1 MKIPFVKFTAAG
13 NDFVM
18 IDNRK
23 GSYHLAWPTL
33 AIKCCN
39 RRFGVGADGLIILEH
54 SDSTDFSMLYYNADG
69 SFGGMCGNGGRCA
82 AYFVMNQIGGNSI
95 GFNALDYHYRAT
107 REGDIV
113 RLAMKNPHSL
123 RLDIPLHIQ
132 GHELTGYYINTGSPH
147 VIIHV
152 DSIPEIIKKQIVAD
166 GIVKL
171 GRMIRYDKAFQPEG
185 ANVDFL
191 TLPGDGTIVMRT
203 YERGV
208 EDETMACGTG
218 AVACSV
224 ISAVV
229 KNFPSPVQVR
239 TSGGEILTVTFSRK
253 GNNFTDIFLEG
264 TVTKVFDGE
273 IDFDEK
279 GGG

>member
-18 IDNRK
+18 LDNRN
-23 GSYHLAWPTL
+23 GNYHLAWPTL

-39 RRFGVGADGLIILEH
+39 RRFGVGADGLIVLEH

-82 AYFVMNQIGGNSI
+82 AFFVMNQTGGNSI
-95 GFNALDYHYRAT
+95 GFNALDYNYRAT
-107 REGDIV
+107 RDGDRV

-123 RLDIPLHIQ
+123 RLDIPLHVQ
-132 GHELTGYYINTGSPH
+132 GQELTGYYINTGSPH
-147 VIIHV
+147 VIIYI
-152 DSIPEIIKKQIVAD
+152 DSIPEIIKKQIAAD
-166 GIVKL
+166 GILKL
-171 GRMIRYDKAFQPEG
+171 GRAIRYDKAFQPEG

-191 TLPGDGTIVMRT
+191 ALPGDGTIVMRT

-218 AVACSV
+218 AVA
-224 ISAVV
+224 SAVCSALQ
-229 KNFPSPVQVR
+229 KGLRTPVTIR
-239 TSGGEILTVTFSRK
+239 TRSNERLIVDFKSAGVHVSGVSLTGPAVSVY
-253 GNNFTDIFLEG
+253 EG
-264 TVTKVFDGE
+264 HITL
-273 IDFDEK
+273 
-279 GGG
+279 